1 MSWEERLQIIF
12 DVSQGINYLH
22 EEAVVPVLHRDL
34 KPSNIL
40 LNERMRAKVSDFG
53 LSKEAVN
60 DGRMSGLKGTY
71 GYMDPNYITTGQ
83 FTTKSDIYSFGLIVF
98 ELITA
103 INPHKGLTDYINL
116 VSIEH
121 YN

>member
-1 MSWEERLQIIF
+1 M
-12 DVSQGINYLH
+12 
-22 EEAVVPVLHRDL
+22 PVLHRDL